1 MRRRL
6 LIAAAAM
13 VAATPVM
20 AQSLIGTA
28 LANGQIG
35 ERDDGYLGIIGAPS
49 DAVKRAVNGINITR
63 RSLYSDLAAKKGVT
77 PEEVGLTAACTT
89 LSRVAVGQ
97 FYFTQSK
104 GWQRRNAGQT
114 VALPPYCGA

>member
-1 MRRRL
+1 MRGRL
-6 LIAAAAM
+6 LLCVAALL
-13 VAATPVM
+13 VATPVM

-28 LANGQIG
+28 LANGQVG
-35 ERDDGYLGIIGAPS
+35 ERDDGYLGMIGSPS

-63 RSLYSDLAAKKGVT
+63 RSLYSSLAAKKGVT

-97 FYFTQSK
+97 LYFTQSK
-104 GWQRRNAGQT
+104 GWQRRIAGQP
-114 VALPPYCGA
+114 VALPAYCAA